1 MRSSSQ
7 KSEGRR
13 QKAGPVCF
21 LAVRGF
27 LLLLTLGSA
36 AWADDFI
43 SLCAARASIERVYYQ
58 HRLGTKQPFE
68 ETLPRATLE
77 SLVRLDLNKEAALKR
92 VYGVA
97 ITPAQLAAEVQRIN
111 TTTQS
116 PEVLADLKAALGNDP
131 EKFANAFAKPILA
144 ERELRQRFDNDD
156 VLHAATRRKCENA
169 RSELLA
175 ARTNGAS
182 LAQLLDRLHHAHS
195 NEVSETTWQLGAR
208 PTATNAPT
216 ADELEIKKRF
226 GPDAQI
232 LSPAPRRAGPA
243 AEILFRGFAGGIAKR
258 AAGPVASGG
267 RFALGFFARLPR
279 PFFGEANGVV
289 ADFIPRK
296 RHDYSRLSPR

>member
-1 MRSSSQ
+1 M
-7 KSEGRR
+7 
-13 QKAGPVCF
+13 
-21 LAVRGF
+21 
-27 LLLLTLGSA
+27 
-36 AWADDFI
+36 
-43 SLCAARASIERVYYQ
+43 
-58 HRLGTKQPFE
+58 
-68 ETLPRATLE
+68 
-77 SLVRLDLNKEAALKR
+77 RLDLNKEAALQK

-131 EKFANAFAKPILA
+131 EKFANAFAKPILV

-156 VLHAATRRKCENA
+156 VLHAATRRKCEQA
-169 RSELLA
+169 RHQLLA
-175 ARTNGAS
+175 ARTNGDS
-182 LAQLLDRLHHAHS
+182 PAQLLARLQRAHS
-195 NEVSETTWQLGAR
+195 NNVSEATWRLGASLEEK
-208 PTATNAPT
+208 PASPT

-232 LSPAPRRAGPA
+232 LSPAPRRAGPG

-279 PFFGEANGVV
+279 PFLGETDGVV

-296 RHDYSRLSPR
+296 RHGVGV